1 MTKRSDGA
9 MGRWGDG
16 ATDTDNI
23 AQAATHP
30 SLLHPADKVVI
41 AYISIIAAL
50 IVAFS
55 FRIPAWPQLLAA
67 HALAIGLVLLL
78 ARWDQSLS
86 RPIAPSPHRPIAL
99 SACIHGWYPVALIPA
114 TYKELSYL
122 IPLVHPRDFDV
133 ELAAI
138 DHRLFGVHPTVW
150 LERFTWPALTEV
162 LQL

>member
-1 MTKRSDGA
+1 MARRRDGA

-23 AQAATHP
+23 AQAATRQ

-41 AYISIIAAL
+41 AYITIIAAL

-78 ARWDQSLS
+78 ARWDHSLFH
-86 RPIAPSPHRPIAL
+86 RVAASPRHRVTLPRIAL
-99 SACIHGWYPVALIPA
+99 SAYIHGWYPVALIPA

-122 IPLVHPRDFDV
+122 IPLIHP
-133 ELAAI
+133 
-138 DHRLFGVHPTVW
+138 
-150 LERFTWPALTEV
+150 
-162 LQL
+162 